1 MAGEHRNI
9 LQYLQPPSHLLPF
22 QSFHSC
28 QNKVRTILCLID
40 NLLYIDSSCIYVES
54 TLTAPLFG
62 SYILVE
68 VCLVPALDVVIL
80 GEGLRLPLGSGG
92 GGAVDQAS
100 VVEGQYHN
108 MRSV

>member
-1 MAGEHRNI
+1 M
-9 LQYLQPPSHLLPF
+9 YL
-22 QSFHSC
+22 
-28 QNKVRTILCLID
+28 K
-40 NLLYIDSSCIYVES
+40 S
-54 TLTAPLFG
+54 TLTAPLFA

-80 GEGLRLPLGSGG
+80 GEGLGSGG

-100 VVEGQYHN
+100 VVEGQYQN

>member
-9 LQYLQPPSHLLPF
+9 LQYLHPPSHLLPF

-40 NLLYIDSSCIYVES
+40 NLLSIHHYLQS
-54 TLTAPLFG
+54 TLTAPLFA

-68 VCLVPALDVVIL
+68 VGLVPVLDVVIL

-92 GGAVDQAS
+92 GGAVDQA
-100 VVEGQYHN
+100 
-108 MRSV
+108 

>member
-1 MAGEHRNI
+1 M
-9 LQYLQPPSHLLPF
+9 YL
-22 QSFHSC
+22 
-28 QNKVRTILCLID
+28 K
-40 NLLYIDSSCIYVES
+40 S
-54 TLTAPLFG
+54 TLTAPLFA

-100 VVEGQYHN
+100 VVSQYEVSV
-108 MRSV
+108 RSV

>member
-1 MAGEHRNI
+1 M
-9 LQYLQPPSHLLPF
+9 YL
-22 QSFHSC
+22 
-28 QNKVRTILCLID
+28 K
-40 NLLYIDSSCIYVES
+40 S